1 MNGVIFKYMEKG
13 KLDWLFLDMNSYF
26 ASVEQQLRPELR
38 GLPTVVVPVMADTTC
53 CIAASYEAK
62 KYGIRTGTK
71 VATAK
76 KLCGA
81 LNVVQV
87 RPTLYIECHNKIVS
101 AVRDVLPIDKIHS
114 IDEMSCRLTGRHR
127 EYENAVT
134 LGHEVKESIKKHAG
148 ESLRCSVGLAPN
160 RFIAKV
166 ASGMKKP
173 DGFTVITK
181 DDLPHI
187 LYPLS
192 LRDLPGIGRNMSA
205 RLKKH
210 NVHNIEDL
218 YSLSGDRFLDIWH
231 NIEGKRLSQL
241 LNGEDMVERETK
253 RRSVSHSHVLAPQM
267 RTEERTR
274 AVLIRLIHKAAF
286 RLRRL
291 KYLAGNITIK
301 VKYFNAKNSW
311 KRKLNIGKRHDTQ
324 SMIKAFSEIWKDRP
338 RGLTPLS
345 AAVIL
350 SDLVPTNETSYSLFS
365 NEFKQDKLSTA
376 LDKINER
383 YGMNSIY
390 FGSMHDASESAPL
403 RISFT
408 SIPDVVAEGTKSER
422 ATLSEPE

>member
-1 MNGVIFKYMEKG
+1 MDNKADR

-38 GLPTVVVPVMADTTC
+38 GKPTAVVPVIADTTC

-62 KYGIRTGTK
+62 KYGIKTGTR

-76 KLCGA
+76 KLCGT
-81 LNVVQV
+81 LNVVQA

-114 IDEMSCRLTGRHR
+114 IDEMSCRLTGRDR
-127 EYENAVT
+127 KYDNAVA
-134 LGHEVKESIKKHAG
+134 LGHEVKESIKKYAG

-160 RFIAKV
+160 RFIAKI

-173 DGFTVITK
+173 DGFTVITAE
-181 DDLPHI
+181 DLPQA
-187 LYPLS
+187 LYS
-192 LRDLPGIGRNMSA
+192 LKLADLPGIGRNMSA
-205 RLKKH
+205 RLKRH
-210 NVHNIEDL
+210 NVHNVKDL

-241 LNGEDMVERETK
+241 LSGQDMHEQETT
-253 RRSVSHSHVLAPQM
+253 RRSVSHSHVLPPEM
-267 RTEERTR
+267 RSDERMR
-274 AVLIRLIHKAAF
+274 AVLIRLIHKAGF

-301 VKYFNAKNSW
+301 VKYFNAGNSW

-324 SMIKAFSEIWKDRP
+324 SLIKAFSDIWKYRP

-345 AAVIL
+345 VAVVL
-350 SDLVPTNETSYSLFS
+350 SELTPISETSYSLFS
-365 NEFKQDKLSTA
+365 NEFKQDKLASA
-376 LDKINER
+376 LDEINEK
-383 YGMNSIY
+383 YGTNSIY

-408 SIPDVVAEGTKSER
+408 SIPDVVAEGTKTERSSLSER
-422 ATLSEPE
+422 K

>member
-1 MNGVIFKYMEKG
+1 MEKG

-26 ASVEQQLRPELR
+26 TSVEQQLRPELR
-38 GLPTVVVPVMADTTC
+38 GSPTVVVPVMADTTC

-62 KYGIRTGTK
+62 KYGIKTGTK
-71 VATAK
+71 VAIAK
-76 KLCGA
+76 KLCGT
-81 LNVVQV
+81 LNIIES
-87 RPTLYIECHNKIVS
+87 RPTLYIKYHKDIVS
-101 AVRDVLPIDKIHS
+101 AVGSVLPIDKVHS
-114 IDEMSCRLTGRHR
+114 IDEMSCKLTGRQR
-127 EYENAVT
+127 VYDNAVS
-134 LGHEVKESIKKHAG
+134 LAHEVKKAIKERVG
-148 ESLRCSVGLAPN
+148 EYLRCSVGLAPN

-181 DDLPHI
+181 DDLPQI

-192 LRDLPGIGRNMSA
+192 LRDLPGIGRNMHV

-210 NVHNIEDL
+210 NIHNVEDL
-218 YSLSGDRFLDIWH
+218 YSLSGDRFLNIWQ
-231 NIEGKRLSQL
+231 NVGGKRLSYL
-241 LNGEDMVERETK
+241 LNGEDIPEKDTK
-253 RRSVSHSHVLAPQM
+253 RRTVSHSHVMAPEM

-291 KYLAGNITIK
+291 KYLAGNMSIK
-301 VKYFNAKNSW
+301 VKYFNSKNSW
-311 KRKLNIGKRHDTQ
+311 KRSFNIGKRHDTQ
-324 SMIKAFSEIWKDRP
+324 SMIRAFSEIWKARP

-345 AAVIL
+345 ASVTL
-350 SDLVPTNETSYSLFS
+350 SELTPINESTYSLFS
-365 NEFKQDKLSTA
+365 DQLKQDKLATA

-403 RISFT
+403 RIAFT

-422 ATLSEPE
+422 STMSESE

>member
-1 MNGVIFKYMEKG
+1 MEKG

-26 ASVEQQLRPELR
+26 TSVEQELRPELR
-38 GLPTVVVPVMADTTC
+38 DSPTVVVPVMADTTC

-62 KYGIRTGTK
+62 KYGIKTGTK
-71 VATAK
+71 VAIAK
-76 KLCGA
+76 KLCDT
-81 LNVVQV
+81 LNIIES
-87 RPTLYIECHNKIVS
+87 RPTLYIKYHKDIVS
-101 AVRDVLPIDKIHS
+101 AVGSILPIDKVHS
-114 IDEMSCRLTGRHR
+114 IDEMSCKLTGRQR
-127 EYENAVT
+127 VYDNAVS
-134 LGHEVKESIKKHAG
+134 LAHEVKKAIKERVG
-148 ESLRCSVGLAPN
+148 EYLRCSVGLAPN

-181 DDLPHI
+181 DDLPQI

-192 LRDLPGIGRNMSA
+192 LRDLPGIGRNMHA

-210 NVHNIEDL
+210 NIHNVEDL
-218 YSLSGDRFLDIWH
+218 YSLSGDRFLNIWQ
-231 NIEGKRLSQL
+231 NVGGKRLSYL
-241 LNGEDMVERETK
+241 LNGEDIAEQDTK
-253 RRSVSHSHVLAPQM
+253 RRTVSHSHVMAPEM

-291 KYLAGNITIK
+291 KYLAGNMSIK
-301 VKYFNAKNSW
+301 VKYFNSKNSW
-311 KRKLNIGKRHDTQ
+311 KRSFNIGERHDTQ
-324 SMIKAFSEIWKDRP
+324 SMIRAFSEIWEERP
-338 RGLTPLS
+338 RGFTPLS
-345 AAVIL
+345 ASVTL
-350 SDLVPTNETSYSLFS
+350 SELIPINESTYSLFS
-365 NEFKQDKLSTA
+365 DQLKQDKLATA

-403 RISFT
+403 RIAFT

-422 ATLSEPE
+422 SNMSESE

>member
-1 MNGVIFKYMEKG
+1 MRNKANR

-38 GLPTVVVPVMADTTC
+38 GKPTAVVPVVADSTC

-62 KYGIRTGTK
+62 KYGIRTGTQVRK
-71 VATAK
+71 AK
-76 KLCGA
+76 KLCEE
-81 LNVVQV
+81 LNVIQA

-101 AVRDVLPIDKIHS
+101 AVRNVLPIHKIHS
-114 IDEMSCRLTGRHR
+114 IDEMSCRLTGRDR
-127 EYENAVT
+127 DYDNAVA
-134 LGHEVKESIKKHAG
+134 LGHEVKESIKKNAG
-148 ESLRCSVGLAPN
+148 ESLRCSVGFAPN

-181 DDLPHI
+181 EDLPEA
-187 LYPLS
+187 LYSVKLA
-192 LRDLPGIGRNMSA
+192 DLPGIGRNMSA

-210 NVHNIEDL
+210 GVHNVEDL
-218 YSLSGDRFLDIWH
+218 YSLSGGRFLDIWH

-241 LNGEDMVERETK
+241 LSGQNMPEQETR
-253 RRSVSHSHVLAPQM
+253 RRSVSHSHVLPPEM
-267 RTEERTR
+267 RSDERMR
-274 AVLIRLIHKAAF
+274 AVFIRLIHKAGF

-291 KYLAGNITIK
+291 KYLAGTITVK
-301 VKYFNAKNSW
+301 VKYFNAANSW

-324 SMIKAFSEIWKDRP
+324 SLIKAFSEIWKYRP

-345 AAVIL
+345 VAVVL
-350 SDLVPTNETSYSLFS
+350 SELTPINEASYSLFS
-365 NEFKQDKLSTA
+365 NEFKKDKLARA
-376 LDKINER
+376 LDRINEK
-383 YGMNSIY
+383 YGTNSIY

-408 SIPDVVAEGTKSER
+408 SIPDVVAEGTKAER
-422 ATLSEPE
+422 STLSERE

>member
-1 MNGVIFKYMEKG
+1 MENKANR

-38 GLPTVVVPVMADTTC
+38 GKPTAVVPVLADSTC

-62 KYGIRTGTK
+62 KYGIRTGTQVGK
-71 VATAK
+71 AK
-76 KLCGA
+76 KLCEE
-81 LNVVQV
+81 LNVIQA

-114 IDEMSCRLTGRHR
+114 IDEMSCRLTGRDR
-127 EYENAVT
+127 DYDNAVA
-134 LGHEVKESIKKHAG
+134 LGREVKESIKKNAG
-148 ESLRCSVGLAPN
+148 EFLRCSVGLAPN

-181 DDLPHI
+181 EDLPEA
-187 LYPLS
+187 LYS
-192 LRDLPGIGRNMSA
+192 LKLADLPGIGRNMSA

-210 NVHNIEDL
+210 GVHNVEDL

-241 LNGEDMVERETK
+241 LSGQDIPEQETR
-253 RRSVSHSHVLAPQM
+253 RRSVSHSHVLPPEM
-267 RTEERTR
+267 RSDERMR
-274 AVLIRLIHKAAF
+274 AVFIRLIHKAGF

-291 KYLAGNITIK
+291 KYLAGTITVK
-301 VKYFNAKNSW
+301 VKYFNAANSW

-324 SMIKAFSEIWKDRP
+324 SLIKAFSEIWKYRP

-345 AAVIL
+345 VAVVL
-350 SDLVPTNETSYSLFS
+350 SELTPINEASYSLFS
-365 NEFKQDKLSTA
+365 NEFKQDKLASA
-376 LDKINER
+376 LDRINEK
-383 YGMNSIY
+383 YGTNSIY

-408 SIPDVVAEGTKSER
+408 SIPDVVAEGTKAER
-422 ATLSEPE
+422 ATLSERE

>member
-1 MNGVIFKYMEKG
+1 MEKG

-26 ASVEQQLRPELR
+26 ASVEQELRPALR
-38 GLPTVVVPVMADTTC
+38 GAPTVVIPVMAATTC
-53 CIAASYEAK
+53 CIAASYEAQ
-62 KYGIRTGTK
+62 KYGIKTGTK

-76 KLCGA
+76 KLCGT
-81 LNVVQV
+81 LNIIES
-87 RPTLYIECHNKIVS
+87 RPTLYIKYHKDIVS
-101 AVRDVLPIDKIHS
+101 AVGSVLPIDKVHS
-114 IDEMSCRLTGRHR
+114 IDEMSCKLTGRQR
-127 EYENAVT
+127 VYDNAVS
-134 LGHEVKESIKKHAG
+134 LAHEVKKAIKERVG
-148 ESLRCSVGLAPN
+148 EYLRCSVGLASN

-181 DDLPHI
+181 DDLPQI

-192 LRDLPGIGRNMSA
+192 LRDLPGIGRNMHA

-210 NVHNIEDL
+210 NIHNVEDL
-218 YSLSGDRFLDIWH
+218 YSLSGDRFLNIWQ
-231 NIEGKRLSQL
+231 NVGGKRLSYL
-241 LNGEDMVERETK
+241 LNGEDIAEKDTK
-253 RRSVSHSHVLAPQM
+253 RRTVSHSHVMAPEM

-291 KYLAGNITIK
+291 KYLAGNMSIK
-301 VKYFNAKNSW
+301 VKYFNSKNSW
-311 KRKLNIGKRHDTQ
+311 KRSLNIGKRHDTQ
-324 SMIKAFSEIWKDRP
+324 SMIRAFSEIWKARP
-338 RGLTPLS
+338 RALTPLS
-345 AAVIL
+345 ASVTL
-350 SDLVPTNETSYSLFS
+350 SELIPINESTYSLFS
-365 NEFKQDKLSTA
+365 DQLKQDKLATA

-403 RISFT
+403 RIAFT

-422 ATLSEPE
+422 STMSESE

>member
-1 MNGVIFKYMEKG
+1 MEKG

-26 ASVEQQLRPELR
+26 ASVEQELRPELR
-38 GLPTVVVPVMADTTC
+38 GSPTVVVPVMADTTC

-62 KYGIRTGTK
+62 KYGIKTGAK

-76 KLCGA
+76 KLCGT
-81 LNVVQV
+81 LNIIES
-87 RPTLYIECHNKIVS
+87 RPTLYIKYHKDIVS
-101 AVRDVLPIDKIHS
+101 AVGSVLPIDKVHS
-114 IDEMSCRLTGRHR
+114 IDEMSCKLTGRQR
-127 EYENAVT
+127 VYDNAVS
-134 LGHEVKESIKKHAG
+134 LAHEVKKAIKERVG
-148 ESLRCSVGLAPN
+148 EYLRCSIGLAPN

-181 DDLPHI
+181 DDLPKI

-192 LRDLPGIGRNMSA
+192 LRDLPGIGRNMHA

-210 NVHNIEDL
+210 NIHNVEDL
-218 YSLSGDRFLDIWH
+218 YSLSGDRFLNIWQ
-231 NIEGKRLSQL
+231 NVGGKRLSYL
-241 LNGEDMVERETK
+241 LNGEDIAEKDTK
-253 RRSVSHSHVLAPQM
+253 RRTVSHSHVMAPEM

-291 KYLAGNITIK
+291 KYLAGNMSIK
-301 VKYFNAKNSW
+301 VKYFNSKNSW
-311 KRKLNIGKRHDTQ
+311 KRSFNIGERHDTQ
-324 SMIKAFSEIWKDRP
+324 SMIRAFSEIWKARP

-345 AAVIL
+345 ASVTL
-350 SDLVPTNETSYSLFS
+350 SELTPINESTYSLFS
-365 NEFKQDKLSTA
+365 DQLKQDKLATA

-403 RISFT
+403 RIAFT

-422 ATLSEPE
+422 STMSESK

>member
-1 MNGVIFKYMEKG
+1 MEKG

-26 ASVEQQLRPELR
+26 TSVEQQLRPELR
-38 GLPTVVVPVMADTTC
+38 GSPTVVVPVMADTTC

-62 KYGIRTGTK
+62 KYGIKTGTK
-71 VATAK
+71 VAIAK
-76 KLCGA
+76 KLCGT
-81 LNVVQV
+81 LNIIES
-87 RPTLYIECHNKIVS
+87 RPTLYIKYHKDIVS
-101 AVRDVLPIDKIHS
+101 AVGSVLPIDKVHS
-114 IDEMSCRLTGRHR
+114 IDEMSCKLTGRQR
-127 EYENAVT
+127 VYDNAVS
-134 LGHEVKESIKKHAG
+134 LAHEVKKAIKERVG
-148 ESLRCSVGLAPN
+148 EYLRCSVGLAPN

-181 DDLPHI
+181 DDLPQI

-192 LRDLPGIGRNMSA
+192 LRDLPGIGRNMHV

-210 NVHNIEDL
+210 NIHNVEDL
-218 YSLSGDRFLDIWH
+218 YSLSGDRFLNIWQ
-231 NIEGKRLSQL
+231 NVGGKRLSYL
-241 LNGEDMVERETK
+241 LNGEDIPEKDTK
-253 RRSVSHSHVLAPQM
+253 RRTVSHSHVMAPEM

-291 KYLAGNITIK
+291 KYLAGNMSIK
-301 VKYFNAKNSW
+301 VKYFNSQNSW
-311 KRKLNIGKRHDTQ
+311 KRSFNIGKRHDTQ
-324 SMIKAFSEIWKDRP
+324 SMIRAFSEIWKARP

-345 AAVIL
+345 ASVTL
-350 SDLVPTNETSYSLFS
+350 SELTPINESTYSLFS
-365 NEFKQDKLSTA
+365 DQLKQDKLATA

-403 RISFT
+403 RIAFT

-422 ATLSEPE
+422 STMSESE

>member
-1 MNGVIFKYMEKG
+1 MEKG

-26 ASVEQQLRPELR
+26 TSVEQQLRPELR
-38 GLPTVVVPVMADTTC
+38 GSPTVVVPVMADTTC

-62 KYGIRTGTK
+62 KYGIKTGTK
-71 VATAK
+71 VAIAK
-76 KLCGA
+76 KLCGT
-81 LNVVQV
+81 LNIIES
-87 RPTLYIECHNKIVS
+87 RPTLYIKYHKDIVS
-101 AVRDVLPIDKIHS
+101 AVGSVLPIDKVHS
-114 IDEMSCRLTGRHR
+114 IDEMSCKLTGRQR
-127 EYENAVT
+127 VYDNAVS
-134 LGHEVKESIKKHAG
+134 LAHEVKKAIKERVG
-148 ESLRCSVGLAPN
+148 EYLRCSVGLAPN

-181 DDLPHI
+181 DDLPQI

-192 LRDLPGIGRNMSA
+192 LRDLPGIGRNMHA

-210 NVHNIEDL
+210 NIHNVEDL
-218 YSLSGDRFLDIWH
+218 YSLSGDRFLNIWQ
-231 NIEGKRLSQL
+231 NVGGKRLSYL
-241 LNGEDMVERETK
+241 LNGEDIPEKDTK
-253 RRSVSHSHVLAPQM
+253 RRTVSHSHVMAPEM

-291 KYLAGNITIK
+291 KYLAGNMSIK
-301 VKYFNAKNSW
+301 VKYFNSKNSW
-311 KRKLNIGKRHDTQ
+311 KRSLNIGKRHDTQ
-324 SMIKAFSEIWKDRP
+324 SMIRAFSEIWEERP
-338 RGLTPLS
+338 RGFTPLS
-345 AAVIL
+345 ASVTL
-350 SDLVPTNETSYSLFS
+350 SELIPINESSYSLFPDQL
-365 NEFKQDKLSTA
+365 KQDKLATA

-403 RISFT
+403 RIAFT

-422 ATLSEPE
+422 STMSESK

>member
-1 MNGVIFKYMEKG
+1 MDNKANREM
-13 KLDWLFLDMNSYF
+13 DWLFLDMNSYF
-26 ASVEQQLRPELR
+26 ASVEQELRPELR
-38 GLPTVVVPVMADTTC
+38 GKPTVVVPVMADSTC

-76 KLCGA
+76 KLCGT
-81 LNVVQV
+81 LNVVQA

-114 IDEMSCRLTGRHR
+114 IDEMSCRLSGRDR
-127 EYENAVT
+127 KYDNAVA
-134 LGHEVKESIKKHAG
+134 LGHEVKESIKRNAG

-181 DDLPHI
+181 EDLPHI
-187 LYPLS
+187 LYSLS
-192 LRDLPGIGRNMSA
+192 LRDLPGIGKNMSA

-210 NVHNIEDL
+210 NVHNVEDL
-218 YSLSGDRFLDIWH
+218 YSLSGDRFLDIWN

-241 LNGEDMVERETK
+241 LAGEDMAEKQTK
-253 RRSVSHSHVLAPQM
+253 RRSVSHSHVMAPEM
-267 RTEERTR
+267 RTDERTR
-274 AVLIRLIHKAAF
+274 AVLIRLIHKAGF

-311 KRKLNIGKRHDTQ
+311 KKRLNIGKRHDTQ
-324 SMIKAFSEIWKDRP
+324 SLIKAFSDIWQGRP

-345 AAVIL
+345 VAVIL
-350 SDLVPTNETSYSLFS
+350 SELTPINETSYSLFS
-365 NEFKQDKLSTA
+365 NEFKQDKLASA
-376 LDKINER
+376 LDEINEK
-383 YGMNSIY
+383 YGTNSIY
-390 FGSMHDASESAPL
+390 FGSMHEASESAPL
-403 RISFT
+403 RIAFT
-408 SIPDVVAEGTKSER
+408 SIPDVVAEGTKAER
-422 ATLSEPE
+422 ATLLEQK

>member
-1 MNGVIFKYMEKG
+1 MERG

-26 ASVEQQLRPELR
+26 TSVEQQLRPELR
-38 GLPTVVVPVMADTTC
+38 GSPTVVVPVMADTTC

-62 KYGIRTGTK
+62 KYGIKTGTK

-76 KLCGA
+76 KLCGT
-81 LNVVQV
+81 LNIIES
-87 RPTLYIECHNKIVS
+87 RPTLYIKYHKDIVS
-101 AVRDVLPIDKIHS
+101 AVGSVLPIDKVHS
-114 IDEMSCRLTGRHR
+114 IDEMSCKLTGRQR
-127 EYENAVT
+127 VYDNAVS
-134 LGHEVKESIKKHAG
+134 LAHEVKKAIKERVG
-148 ESLRCSVGLAPN
+148 EYLRCSVGLAPN

-181 DDLPHI
+181 NDLPQI

-192 LRDLPGIGRNMSA
+192 LRDLPGIGRNMHA

-210 NVHNIEDL
+210 NIHNVEDL
-218 YSLSGDRFLDIWH
+218 YSLSGDRFLNIWQ
-231 NIEGKRLSQL
+231 NVGGKRLSYL
-241 LNGEDMVERETK
+241 LNGEDIPEKDTK
-253 RRSVSHSHVLAPQM
+253 RRTVSHSHVMAPEM

-291 KYLAGNITIK
+291 KYLAGNMSIK
-301 VKYFNAKNSW
+301 VKYFNSKNSW
-311 KRKLNIGKRHDTQ
+311 KRSLNIGKRHDTQ
-324 SMIKAFSEIWKDRP
+324 SMIRAFSEIWKARP

-345 AAVIL
+345 ASVTL
-350 SDLVPTNETSYSLFS
+350 SELTPINESTYSLFS
-365 NEFKQDKLSTA
+365 DQLKQDKLATA

-403 RISFT
+403 RIAFT

-422 ATLSEPE
+422 STMSESE

>member
-1 MNGVIFKYMEKG
+1 MMDSNLNK

-38 GLPTVVVPVMADTTC
+38 GKPTVVVPVMADSTC

-62 KYGIRTGTK
+62 KYGIKTGTN
-71 VATAK
+71 VGMAK
-76 KLCGA
+76 RLCST
-81 LNVVQV
+81 LNIVES
-87 RPTLYIECHNKIVS
+87 RPTLYIKCHKQIVS
-101 AVRDVLPIDKIHS
+101 AVGSVLPIDKVHS

-127 EYENAVT
+127 DYGNAVD
-134 LGHEVKESIKKHAG
+134 LAHQVKKAIKDHVG
-148 ESLRCSVGLAPN
+148 DYLRCSVGLAPN

-181 DDLPHI
+181 DDLPQI

-192 LRDLPGIGRNMSA
+192 LRNIPGIGRNMSA

-210 NVHNIEDL
+210 NVHNVEDL
-218 YSLSGDRFLDIWH
+218 YSLSGDRFLDIWQ
-231 NIEGKRLSQL
+231 NVGGKRLSYL
-241 LNGEDMVERETK
+241 LQGEEIAEQETK
-253 RRSVSHSHVLAPQM
+253 RRTVSHSHVMAPEM

-291 KYLAGNITIK
+291 KYMAGSMSIK
-301 VKYFNAKNSW
+301 IKYFNSKSSW
-311 KRKLNIGKRHDTQ
+311 RRTLKIGKRHDTQ
-324 SMIKAFSEIWKDRP
+324 SLIKALSDVWKERP

-345 AAVIL
+345 VAVVL
-350 SDLVPTNETSYSLFS
+350 SELSPINETSYSLFS
-365 NEFKQDKLSTA
+365 NEFKQDKLATA

-403 RISFT
+403 RIAFT
-408 SIPDVVAEGTKSER
+408 SIPDVVAEGTKLERNNFSE
-422 ATLSEPE
+422 

>member
-1 MNGVIFKYMEKG
+1 MEKG

-26 ASVEQQLRPELR
+26 TSVEQELRPELR
-38 GLPTVVVPVMADTTC
+38 DSPTVVVPVMADTTC

-62 KYGIRTGTK
+62 KYGIKTGTK
-71 VATAK
+71 VAIAK
-76 KLCGA
+76 KLCDT
-81 LNVVQV
+81 LNIIES
-87 RPTLYIECHNKIVS
+87 RPTLYIKYHKDIVS
-101 AVRDVLPIDKIHS
+101 AVGSILPIDKVHS
-114 IDEMSCRLTGRHR
+114 IDEMSCKLTGRQR
-127 EYENAVT
+127 VYDNAVS
-134 LGHEVKESIKKHAG
+134 LAHEVKKAIKERVG
-148 ESLRCSVGLAPN
+148 EYLRCSVGLAPN

-181 DDLPHI
+181 DDLPQI

-192 LRDLPGIGRNMSA
+192 LRDLPGIGRNMHA

-210 NVHNIEDL
+210 NIHNVEDL
-218 YSLSGDRFLDIWH
+218 YSLSGDRFLNIWQ
-231 NIEGKRLSQL
+231 NVGGKRLSYL
-241 LNGEDMVERETK
+241 LNGEDIAEKDTK
-253 RRSVSHSHVLAPQM
+253 RRTVSHSHVMAPEM

-286 RLRRL
+286 RLIRL
-291 KYLAGNITIK
+291 KYLAGNMSIK
-301 VKYFNAKNSW
+301 VKYFNSKNSW
-311 KRKLNIGKRHDTQ
+311 KRSFNIGERHDTQ
-324 SMIKAFSEIWKDRP
+324 SMIRAFSEIWKARP

-345 AAVIL
+345 ASVTL
-350 SDLVPTNETSYSLFS
+350 SELIPINESTYSLFS
-365 NEFKQDKLSTA
+365 DQLKQDKLATA

-403 RISFT
+403 RIAFT

-422 ATLSEPE
+422 STMSESK